1 MIKKVISP
9 HKDTYVLMYVRTK
22 TSLLG
27 PFRKKNCLDDLIYIT
42 TQCES
47 SVTKKLK
54 LAKLDRF
61 IPVRYLRI
69 LTIYLY
75 CFCFALS

>member
-9 HKDTYVLMYVRTK
+9 HKDTYVLMYIRTK
-22 TSLLG
+22 SSLLG
-27 PFRKKNCLDDLIYIT
+27 PFKKVNYLDDLIYIT

-47 SVTKKLK
+47 SITKKLK

-69 LTIYLY
+69 LTICLY
-75 CFCFALS
+75 CFCSALS